1 MSLLT
6 YDLAGKRALVTGGAS
21 GIGLATVTLLARS
34 GAKVAMTHLPG
45 DPMAEDALS
54 RLAGEGLDVI
64 SAPGSVAEA
73 ETVEAMTKRA
83 IGDLGGLDWLFN
95 NAGTPATREPIPPGD
110 LDALTDAFWQQILDT
125 NLLGPF
131 RCTRAAV
138 EALRV
143 SKGAV
148 VSTASIAG
156 LVSQGSSTAYGASK
170 AGIVN
175 MTRAL
180 ARGLGPDIRVNAVAP
195 GHVETP
201 WTATWPDD
209 RRNDVIARAPMKR
222 TCKPD
227 DIAEVVV
234 FLFAGAGMITGQ
246 TIIVDGGLTLV

>member
-1 MSLLT
+1 MNLLT

-34 GAKVAMTHLPG
+34 GARVAMNHLPD
-45 DPMAEDALS
+45 DPMADEALA
-54 RLAGEGLDVI
+54 RFAGDGLDVI

-73 ETVEAMTKRA
+73 DVVGKMTEKA
-83 IGDLGGLDWLFN
+83 IGDLGGLDYLVN
-95 NAGTPATREPIPPGD
+95 NAGTPATREPIAPGD
-110 LDALTDAFWQQILDT
+110 LDAMTDAFWRQILDT

-131 RCTRAAV
+131 RCSRAAV
-138 EALRV
+138 HALREA
-143 SKGAV
+143 KGAI

-156 LVSQGSSTAYGASK
+156 IVSQGSSTAYGASK

-201 WTATWPDD
+201 WTATWPED
-209 RRNDVIARAPMKR
+209 RRNEVIARAPMKR
-222 TCKPD
+222 PCKPG
-227 DIAEVVV
+227 DIAEVIL
-234 FLFAGAGMITGQ
+234 FLLAGASMVTGQ
-246 TIIVDGGLTLV
+246 TIIVDGGLTLT